1 MDIFFTKDTF
11 CVFKLCSHLRESSN
25 VKEHRVKK
33 QMEYIFRCSDI
44 CGEK

>member
-11 CVFKLCSHLRESSN
+11 CVFKLCSHLRESS
-25 VKEHRVKK
+25 KEHRALK

-44 CGEK
+44 FGEK